1 MLGEHGTRGCAMQ
14 RMAISTRR
22 RALPLLLASIAVCMA
37 STTHAAPALSVNVA
51 ASRHTISDD
60 IYGMNF
66 ADEALAADLR
76 LPVLRWGGNSTT
88 RYNWRTDV
96 SNHAADWY
104 FENIPEGNSPNLPNG
119 STTDLFVEQDRRTGT
134 RTLLTVP
141 LIGWTPK
148 TSSPRVHP
156 YDCGFKAS
164 VYGVQQSVDPFDTNC
179 GNGKRANGSN
189 VTGNNPTDTSEA
201 ITPTFV
207 ADWIAHLIGRYGNA
221 AAGGVAY
228 YNLDNEPMLWNS
240 THRDVHPNGTTYNEL
255 RDKTYLYA
263 AAVKAA
269 DPGSK
274 TLGPVLWGWCAYLY
288 SGADGCGPGADY
300 ASHGNAYFVP
310 WYLQQMQ
317 LYEQQNGVRILD
329 YLDLHFYPQ
338 ADGISQGSAGDAA
351 QQALRLRTTRSLW
364 DPTYIDESWISD
376 TQQGG
381 VAVQLIPRMKGWIS
395 ANYPGTKLA
404 MSEYNFGA
412 LDHINGALA
421 QADVL
426 GILGRENFDLAA
438 LWGTPTG
445 TQPGAYAFRM
455 FRNYD
460 GSGKRF
466 GNTSVAAS
474 SSDQGQL
481 AIYAAERTGDRAVT
495 VMVINKTNGDLASSV
510 ALSGFT
516 PASTASVYRY
526 SAANLGAVVHAA
538 DVNVSGNAVAMNFPA
553 SSITLLVIGAAGVAA
568 NCVLD
573 VDGDLRLTPDV
584 DGVLLLRY
592 LLGFRGNALTQGVTL
607 AGARNNATTVSNFI
621 GSASAFDVF
630 GRVPPQAMNDGV
642 VLLRI
647 LSGIPDSAL
656 LNGVSVPAGAQYT
669 TGSAVR
675 GFVNGKCNTQF

>member
-1 MLGEHGTRGCAMQ
+1 MFVECIANHRETSSILPHRTVRPALTLFISLGVG
-14 RMAISTRR
+14 MA
-22 RALPLLLASIAVCMA
+22 
-37 STTHAAPALSVNVA
+37 TTHAAPTLSVNVA
-51 ASRHTISDD
+51 ASRHAISDG

-76 LPVLRWGGNSTT
+76 LPVRRWGGNSTT

-119 STTDLFVEQDRRTGT
+119 STADLFVEQDRRTGT
-134 RTLLTVP
+134 RTLLTMP

-156 YDCGFKAS
+156 YDCGFKVS
-164 VYGVQQSVDPFDTNC
+164 VYGAQQSVDPYDTNC
-179 GNGKRANGSN
+179 GNGKHTNGSLI
-189 VTGNNPTDTSEA
+189 TGNNPTDTSEA

-207 ADWIAHLIGRYGNA
+207 TDWIAHLIGRYGNA

-228 YNLDNEPMLWNS
+228 YNLDNEPMLWSS
-240 THRDVHPNGTTYNEL
+240 THRDVHPNGTAYNEL
-255 RDKTYLYA
+255 RDKTYQYA

-300 ASHGNAYFVP
+300 ASHGNTYFVP
-310 WYLQQMQ
+310 WYLQQMK

-338 ADGISQGSAGDAA
+338 ANGISQGSAGDAA
-351 QQALRLRTTRSLW
+351 TQALRLRTTRSLW

-381 VAVQLIPRMKGWIS
+381 VAVQLIPRMKGWVS
-395 ANYPGTKLA
+395 ANYLGTKLA

-426 GILGRENFDLAA
+426 GILGRENFDLAT
-438 LWGTPTG
+438 LWGPPTG
-445 TQPGAYAFRM
+445 AQPGAYAFRM

-466 GNTSVAAS
+466 GDTSVAAI
-474 SSDQGQL
+474 SSDQAQL
-481 AIYAAERTGDRAVT
+481 AIYAAERAADRAVT
-495 VMVINKTNGDLASSV
+495 VMVINKTTGDLASSV

-516 PASTASVYRY
+516 PGSVASVYRY
-526 SAANLGAVVHAA
+526 SAVNLGAVVHAP
-538 DVNVSGNAVAMNFPA
+538 DVNVVGNAVAMTFPA

-573 VDGDLRLTPDV
+573 IDGDLRLTPDV

-592 LLGFRGNALTQGVTL
+592 LLGFRNGALTQGVTL
-607 AGARNNATTVSNFI
+607 AGARNTATAIAAFI
-621 GSASAFDVF
+621 GSASSFDVF
-630 GRVPPQAMNDGV
+630 GRTPPQAMNDGL

-647 LSGIPDSAL
+647 LSGMPDAAL
-656 LNGVSVPAGAQYT
+656 LNGIAVPVGAQYS
-669 TGSAVR
+669 TGSTVR

>member
-1 MLGEHGTRGCAMQ
+1 
-14 RMAISTRR
+14 MAAT
-22 RALPLLLASIAVCMA
+22 AN
-37 STTHAAPALSVNVA
+37 AAPTLSVNVA
-51 ASRHTISDD
+51 ASRHAISDD

-66 ADEALAADLR
+66 TDEALAADLR
-76 LPVLRWGGNSTT
+76 LPVRRWGGNSTT

-96 SNHAADWY
+96 TNHAADYY

-119 STTDLFVEQDRRTGT
+119 SATDLFVEQDRRTGT

-156 YDCGFKAS
+156 YDCGFKVS
-164 VYGVQQSVDPFDTNC
+164 VYGAQQSVDPYDTNC
-179 GNGKRANGSN
+179 GNGVRSNGSN
-189 VTGNNPTDTSEA
+189 VTGNSPTDTSEA

-207 ADWIAHLIGRYGNA
+207 SDWIAHLIGRYGNA

-240 THRDVHPNGTTYNEL
+240 THRDVHPNGTTYDEL
-255 RDKTYLYA
+255 RDKTYQYA

-274 TLGPVLWGWCAYLY
+274 TLGPALWGWCAYLY

-300 ASHGNAYFVP
+300 ASHSNTYFVP
-310 WYLQQMQ
+310 WYLQQMKT
-317 LYEQQNGVRILD
+317 YEQLNGVRIVD
-329 YLDLHFYPQ
+329 YLDLHYYPQ
-338 ADGISQGSAGDAA
+338 AAGVSLAGAGNAA
-351 QQALRLRTTRSLW
+351 TQALRLRTTRSLW

-381 VAVQLIPRMKGWIS
+381 VAVQLIARMKAWVS

-404 MSEYNFGA
+404 MSEYNFGG
-412 LDHINGALA
+412 LENINGALA

-426 GILGRENFDLAA
+426 GVFGREGLDLAT
-438 LWGTPTG
+438 LWSGPSA

-455 FRNYD
+455 FRSYD

-466 GNTSVAAS
+466 GGTSVAAT

-481 AIYAAERTGDRAVT
+481 AIYAAERGSDRAVT
-495 VMVINKTNGDLASSV
+495 VMVINKTTGDLTSSV
-510 ALSGFT
+510 VLSGFS

-526 SAANLGAVVHAA
+526 GAANLAAVVHAPDA
-538 DVNVSGNAVAMNFPA
+538 NVAANAVAMTFPA
-553 SSITLLVIGAAGVAA
+553 SSITLLVIGTAGVAA

-592 LLGFRGNALTQGVTL
+592 LLGFRGSALTQGVTL
-607 AGARNNATTVSNFI
+607 AGARNNATAITNFI
-621 GSASAFDVF
+621 GTASAFDVF
-630 GRVPPQAMNDGV
+630 GRTPPQAMNDGI
-642 VLLRI
+642 VLMRI
-647 LSGIPDSAL
+647 LSGMPDAAL
-656 LNGVSVPAGAQYT
+656 LNGVTVPVGAQYAT
-669 TGSAVR
+669 ASAVR
-675 GFVNGKCNTQF
+675 GFVNGKCGTQF